1 MLCSVMAGVYSGL
14 NVLVKVSVDIVF
26 VKAGVY
32 SGLNIL
38 VKVSVDVVFYYG
50 RCLQWTERS
59 CESEC

>member
-14 NVLVKVSVDIVF
+14 NVLVKVSVD
-26 VKAGVY
+26 
-32 SGLNIL
+32 
-38 VKVSVDVVFYYG
+38 VVFRNG